1 MIKKSLSGYKKDSK
15 DKKEPILEIPG
26 GNITM
31 KGVPHNVLAI
41 LDDGSTHLMYPEKDY
56 NFNTSKVIEIP
67 LKMNKHIKSFES
79 YLESVD
85 EDNQNNIID
94 YLDTLSPKEQQKF
107 LKGGATLWSKY
118 QQGGMVPVEVEDK
131 ETIMNPDGQLYE
143 FNGKT
148 HAEGG
153 IDIMAEQGSKIF
165 SEYSKAPKEL
175 IKTVLGKN
183 TNKKYSYADLSKKFD
198 TTEWTKVLQNPDA
211 DEYQKKSAMMKFAG
225 NQSMLEL
232 IFQTQEAEKQK
243 QDKNK
248 FQSGGNVPF
257 WNKYTFGNLD
267 EDEPGIYQELTPLQ
281 RIQSTYNDLPEVVI
295 KAQKPTYEDKKAS
308 KYDLVVTGTEPS
320 TLGNSPNRR
329 TEPVYFGGN
338 QNTDFPNNSNTY
350 DDNNNVIEQI
360 EPIVQP
366 KPTDTGKTKL
376 KPNKTGNNKSPED
389 SLITIPTE
397 LASLPQV
404 DISKYF
410 KGEGFD
416 INDYKVDI
424 NQPQNNEVVS
434 NNKKSKFKFDGISPK
449 LAGTILDI
457 GLAMSDILNERP
469 PVYRDLRKSPLFSRF
484 VDFDDKE
491 AGRNFA
497 LNVQQIQNSNLPEE
511 VKQARIADLNA
522 QYRDHTAKVAFNNA
536 QRYEQKINQD
546 TEKLQRYIDT
556 NIDQH
561 FQDIERYNQQKA
573 RFDLL
578 KDQFMAQRK
587 SRVVNSV
594 RNYLD
599 YVDKTNLQNKI
610 LSENYEVNPFT
621 GKIVFKGNTPDA
633 LKEQESQIAQYRQNV
648 TPTQNLPNGVVLA
661 RTPQGVEILIDSTG
675 KATVVNSKQ

>member
-243 QDKNK
+243 QDKNNPNK
-248 FQSGGNVPF
+248 ITAQRGVLVP
-257 WNKYTFGNLD
+257 
-267 EDEPGIYQELTPLQ
+267 PTPLTNFNTIDYTDINKGVS
-281 RIQSTYNDLPEVVI
+281 RYNTPTGFLYGYDPATDEFQIPQVI
-295 KAQKPTYEDKKAS
+295 TDKRVP
-308 KYDLVVTGTEPS
+308 Y
-320 TLGNSPNRR
+320 
-329 TEPVYFGGN
+329 
-338 QNTDFPNNSNTY
+338 PNNANSF
-350 DDNNNVIEQI
+350 DNVDQIIEQI

-366 KPTDTGKTKL
+366 KPTGTGKTKL

-457 GLAMSDILNERP
+457 GLAMSDKLNERP